1 MSTPNDPYGQPQ
13 DPNQPYGQDPF
24 QKPSGQPDYG
34 QQQYGQQQY
43 GQQQFGQQPY
53 DPQFGQQ
60 PYGQP
65 AYGQPAPFGPNG
77 EKIEDPENT
86 MGIVGLILA
95 VACCGLPG
103 LIVSWIALNK
113 SKQRGY
119 KNTLALVGVILGGIA
134 TAGIVAYIIFW
145 LVVVGLASS
154 SSSYFLV

>member
-13 DPNQPYGQDPF
+13 DPNQYPGQPQQPYSQDPYQQQQPYGQDPY
-24 QKPSGQPDYG
+24 Q
-34 QQQYGQQQY
+34 
-43 GQQQFGQQPY
+43 QQPY
-53 DPQFGQQ
+53 GQQ

-65 AYGQPAPFGPNG
+65 QFAGQVGPAPVGPNG
-77 EKIEDPENT
+77 EKVEDPDNT

-95 VACCGLPG
+95 VACCGVPG
-103 LIVSWIALNK
+103 LIVSWLALNK

-145 LVVVGLASS
+145 VVIVGLASS
-154 SSSYFLV
+154 SSSYILV